1 MNILFLGN
9 SLVFYND
16 MPSIFRELAIA
27 GGQDVKVESV
37 TRGSAT
43 MSHFASETEPLG
55 IRTREVLESGHWDYV
70 VIEPSRRIT
79 PFEDTVMEEET
90 KAARTLKE
98 LAAAAGA
105 QVALY
110 AVWGNRTGNVEVCT
124 GQPPQMPV
132 VGVQPI
138 SREDHEAFMRQV
150 SYRISEDLGGVP
162 IIQAGEAFERL
173 TACDESI
180 ELYDADLCHPSPAGS
195 YLVACTAYATIFGQ
209 PSTGVPYTFG
219 QPCAE
224 VLQRIADETV
234 LKK

>member
-9 SLVFYND
+9 SLIFYND

-27 GGQDVKVESV
+27 GGQDVTVESV

-55 IRTREVLESGHWDYV
+55 VRTREVLASKHWDYV
-70 VIEPSRRIT
+70 IIEPSRRIT
-79 PFEDTVMEEET
+79 PFEDTVMDEEM
-90 KAARTLKE
+90 KAARILKE
-98 LAAAAGA
+98 LAASAGA
-105 QVALY
+105 QVVLY
-110 AVWGNRTGNVEVCT
+110 AVWGNRTGRVEVCK
-124 GQPPQMPV
+124 GEPPQMPV
-132 VGVQPI
+132 VCVRDI
-138 SREDHEAFMRQV
+138 TREDHEAFMRQV

-173 TACDESI
+173 AAQDESI

-195 YLVACTAYATIFGQ
+195 YLVACTAYATLFNEQ
-209 PSTGVPYTFG
+209 STGISYTFD

-224 VLQRIADETV
+224 TLQRIADETV